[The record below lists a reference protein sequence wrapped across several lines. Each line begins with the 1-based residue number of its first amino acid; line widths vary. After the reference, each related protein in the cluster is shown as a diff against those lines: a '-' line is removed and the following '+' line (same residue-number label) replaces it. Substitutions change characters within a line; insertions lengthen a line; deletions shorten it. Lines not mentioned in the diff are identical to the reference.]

1 MCVCVYLGGQGG
13 KEFQE
18 TEVIAEMRSADADF
32 LDELLCSLHK
42 RLATLCHILYGTSSK
57 EMF

>member
-1 MCVCVYLGGQGG
+1 MCVCWGGQGG

-18 TEVIAEMRSADADF
+18 TEVICKMRSADADF
-32 LDELLCSLHK
+32 LDELVCSLHK
-42 RLATLCHILYGTSSK
+42 RLAILCHILYGTSSK